1 MNKSINELQDEVIE
15 EFALFDDWMEK
26 YEYIIDLGKD
36 LPLIEEAKKTED
48 RLIHGCQSRVW
59 VEAEVLD
66 DRMCFTADSEAI
78 ITKGIISLLI
88 RVLSNQTPENIV
100 KSELYFI
107 GKIGLQEHL
116 SPTRANGLVGMI
128 NRLKSE
134 ALKQLSK

>member
-116 SPTRANGLVGMI
+116 SPTRANGLLGMI

-134 ALKQLSK
+134 ALKQLAK

>member
-1 MNKSINELQDEVIE
+1 MSKSINQIQDEIIE
-15 EFALFDDWMEK
+15 EFAMFDDWMEK
-26 YEYIIDLGKD
+26 YEYIIDLGKE
-36 LPLIEEAKKTED
+36 LPLIADDKKTED

-59 VEAEVLD
+59 VASEMLD
-66 DRMCFTADSEAI
+66 KHLVFSADSDAI

-88 RVLSNQTPENIV
+88 RVLSNQTPEDIV

-128 NRLKSE
+128 NRLKSDG
-134 ALKQLSK
+134 LKQLTS

>member
-1 MNKSINELQDEVIE
+1 MSKSINQIQDEIIE
-15 EFALFDDWMEK
+15 EFAMFDDWMEK
-26 YEYIIDLGKD
+26 YEYIIDLGKE
-36 LPLIEEAKKTED
+36 LPLIADDKKTED

-59 VEAEVLD
+59 VASEMLD
-66 DRMCFTADSEAI
+66 KHLVFTADSDAI

-88 RVLSNQTPENIV
+88 RVLSNQTPEEIV

-128 NRLKSE
+128 NRLKSDG
-134 ALKQLSK
+134 LKQLTS

>member
-36 LPLIEEAKKTED
+36 LPLIEEAKKTEN

-59 VEAEVLD
+59 VEAEVLN

-134 ALKQLSK
+134 ALKHLSV

>member
-1 MNKSINELQDEVIE
+1 MIKSINELQDEVIE

-134 ALKQLSK
+134 ALKQLAK

>member
-1 MNKSINELQDEVIE
+1 MSKSINELQDEVIE

-107 GKIGLQEHL
+107 GEIGLQEHL

-134 ALKQLSK
+134 ALKQLAK

>member
-1 MNKSINELQDEVIE
+1 MSKSINELQDEVIE

-26 YEYIIDLGKD
+26 YEYINDLGKD
-36 LPLIEEAKKTED
+36 LPLIDEAKKTED

-107 GKIGLQEHL
+107 GEIGLQEHL

-134 ALKQLSK
+134 ALKQLAK

>member
-1 MNKSINELQDEVIE
+1 MRKSINELQDEVIN
-15 EFALFDDWMEK
+15 EFAIFEDWMDK
-26 YEYIIDLGKD
+26 YEYLIDLGKE
-36 LPLIEEAKKTED
+36 LPLIDEAKKSED

-59 VEAEVLD
+59 VDAQISDGMLV
-66 DRMCFTADSEAI
+66 FTADSEAI

-88 RVLSNQTPENIV
+88 RILSNQTPENIV

-116 SPTRANGLVGMI
+116 SPTRANGLTGMI

-134 ALKQLSK
+134 ALKQLTP

>member
-48 RLIHGCQSRVW
+48 RLIQGCQSRVW

-134 ALKQLSK
+134 ALKQLAK

>member
-1 MNKSINELQDEVIE
+1 MSKSINELQDEVIE

-36 LPLIEEAKKTED
+36 LPLIDEAKKTED

-107 GKIGLQEHL
+107 GKIGLREHL

-134 ALKQLSK
+134 ALKQLAK

>member
-134 ALKQLSK
+134 ALKQLAK

>member
-1 MNKSINELQDEVIE
+1 MSKSINELQDEVIE

-107 GKIGLQEHL
+107 GQIGLQEHL

-134 ALKQLSK
+134 ALKQLAK

>member
-1 MNKSINELQDEVIE
+1 MSKSINQIQDEIIE
-15 EFALFDDWMEK
+15 EFAMFDDWMEK
-26 YEYIIDLGKD
+26 YEYIIDLGKE
-36 LPLIEEAKKTED
+36 LPLIADNKKTED

-59 VEAEVLD
+59 VASEMLD
-66 DRMCFTADSEAI
+66 KHLVFTADSDAI

-88 RVLSNQTPENIV
+88 RVLSNQTPEDIV

-128 NRLKSE
+128 NRLKSDG
-134 ALKQLSK
+134 LKQLTK

>member
-1 MNKSINELQDEVIE
+1 MSKSINELQDEVIE

-134 ALKQLSK
+134 ALKQLAK

>member
-1 MNKSINELQDEVIE
+1 MIKSINELQDEVIE